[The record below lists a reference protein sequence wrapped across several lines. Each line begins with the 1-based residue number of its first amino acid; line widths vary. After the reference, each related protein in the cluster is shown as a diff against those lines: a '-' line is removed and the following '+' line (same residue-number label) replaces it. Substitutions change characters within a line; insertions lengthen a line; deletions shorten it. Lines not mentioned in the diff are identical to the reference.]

1 MRRRIAAFLIVMMA
15 ALAAAV
21 FFVSRQFQDDDG
33 GYRAS
38 RFALSDAND
47 KSSSKALESSSSVEE
62 TALVSLIQLKSDE
75 TLIGVVS
82 MDFNGDGLEDQVNA
96 VKSASSPYIQ
106 LIVGI
111 YNKAKAEYE
120 RKAVIATSIV
130 QTSSFTYT
138 GIDLVGEHKNVLV
151 YQGFSENSEAVLQ
164 AFLISD
170 RSTGGVNV
178 TQIADLAGDGTI
190 FIQQADRYENYDRSN
205 ANGASYPIWVYTSDT
220 SRASSMDQLQ
230 ICYDWDRDLQ
240 KYVQTKTIRVA
251 GSNITR
257 KELAKIQDGTV
268 ATFAKFLE
276 GLWYKSDS
284 SSLYYLYFDYL
295 QKEIIFVR
303 SDIEEVYSWIR
314 SDLRRNGIYLS
325 CINQEIQ
332 NLQRRID
339 ISLRSVDEINIRI
352 QDDVRMLISESNVWD
367 GVYKKF
373 SQDRNYDMV
382 SSRKTESFI
391 KILEGN
397 PSWKMADDTVVVFKE
412 GTYTAEGDII
422 SDTGFYTKV
431 TLRDQDYIQFR
442 SSSPSPLFKG
452 MYKVSYGDSSNDSL
466 LFKPYKVLPDEAY
479 PTDERSVTLLK
490 EKLPQE

>member
-1 MRRRIAAFLIVMMA
+1 MRRRLAAFLIVMTA
-15 ALAAAV
+15 ACAAV
-21 FFVSRQFQDDDG
+21 VFFITKQFSKDDAS
-33 GYRAS
+33 YRS
-38 RFALSDAND
+38 SGFSLSDGKS
-47 KSSSKALESSSSVEE
+47 KSSVKSLDSVSSVEE
-62 TALVSLIQLKSDE
+62 TALVSLIQLKTDE

-96 VKSASSPYIQ
+96 VKSSSSPYIQ

-111 YNKAKAEYE
+111 YNKAVSEYE
-120 RKAVIATSIV
+120 RKAVIATPIT
-130 QTSSFTYT
+130 QTTSFTYT

-164 AFLISD
+164 AFIITD
-170 RSTGGVNV
+170 RSVGGINVN
-178 TQIADLAGDGTI
+178 QIADLRGDGTI

-205 ANGASYPIWVYTSDT
+205 ANGASYPIWVYTSDST
-220 SRASSMDQLQ
+220 RPGSMDQLQ
-230 ICYDWDRDLQ
+230 ICYDWDRESRQ
-240 KYVQTKTIRVA
+240 YVQIKTIRVA

-268 ATFAKFLE
+268 ETFAGFLE

-303 SDIEEVYSWIR
+303 SDIEEVYNWIR

-325 CINQEIQ
+325 SVNQEIQ

-352 QDDVRMLISESNVWD
+352 QDDVRMLISENNVWN

-373 SQDRNYDMV
+373 SQDRTYDMNV
-382 SSRKTESFI
+382 SKKSESFI
-391 KILEGN
+391 KILESV
-397 PSWKMADDTVVVFKE
+397 PSWRMADDTVVVFKN
-412 GTYTAEGDII
+412 GSYTAEGDII
-422 SDTGFYTKV
+422 SDSGFYTKV
-431 TLRDQDYIQFR
+431 TLKEQDYIQFR
-442 SSSPSPLFKG
+442 SSGASPLFKG
-452 MYKVSYGDSSNDSL
+452 MYKITYTDSSNSSL
-466 LFKPYKVLPDEAY
+466 LFKPYRVLPDSAY
-479 PTDERSVTLLK
+479 ATDERSVTLLK
-490 EKLPQE
+490 DSGE